1 MHVHTGLTKL
11 CLKLDII
18 DLIIM
23 PRRTYIKLVFIFGIL
38 NKLHLPQHFLTIA
51 IYIKLNFVEDI

>member
-23 PRRTYIKLVFIFGIL
+23 TRRTYIKLVFISGIL
-38 NKLHLPQHFLTIA
+38 NKLHLPHHFLTIA
-51 IYIKLNFVEDI
+51 IIKLIFVEDI